1 MGPGAGRSEAPPRRP
16 LRLLQLTAFVSSLDR
31 FAMPP
36 LLIAM
41 ASDLDVPLTQVVQA
55 AGAYFLAYGLMQP
68 VWGVVSDRLGLV
80 RTMRITL
87 LLAAVTTTAA
97 AAAWSPLSLGV
108 TRGLAGGCFSAAIP
122 ASLIYLGDT
131 VPAHRRQREVTD
143 LMVGL
148 ALGTALASAGAG
160 VLAQAVSWRVAFLAT
175 GVAALGLVVAL
186 RHLPE
191 PPRIRQHRHLLAPLV
206 QVARSGPVRLVLALA
221 FVEGA
226 VLLGVLTLLPAA
238 VEAAGAG
245 AALAG
250 AVTGVYGVAVVIF
263 ARLVG
268 SLSRRLPTSRLI
280 ALGASSALAGCALAA
295 VSRSAGVAV
304 GVAILLGLAWAAM
317 HSSLQTWATELL
329 PTARATVVSLFA
341 GSLFI
346 GSAVAAVVV
355 AGLAEA
361 NRYAVIFA
369 GAALL
374 TIPLGLIATR
384 GRARWRRPGTGSA

>member
-1 MGPGAGRSEAPPRRP
+1 MTPVRYGMVGGGRDAFIGAVHRKACALDGEAV
-16 LRLLQLTAFVSSLDR
+16 LV
-31 FAMPP
+31 
-36 LLIAM
+36 
-41 ASDLDVPLTQVVQA
+41 
-55 AGAYFLAYGLMQP
+55 AGALSSDPEKSRASGADLGLDPSRAYGSWAEMLE
-68 VWGVVSDRLGLV
+68 G
-80 RTMRITL
+80 
-87 LLAAVTTTAA
+87 
-97 AAAWSPLSLGV
+97 
-108 TRGLAGGCFSAAIP
+108 
-122 ASLIYLGDT
+122 
-131 VPAHRRQREVTD
+131 E
-143 LMVGL
+143 L
-148 ALGTALASAGAG
+148 ALPESER
-160 VLAQAVSWRVAFLAT
+160 VQMVS
-175 GVAALGLVVAL
+175 VVTPN
-186 RHLPE
+186 HV
-191 PPRIRQHRHLLAPLV
+191 HFDV
-206 QVARSGPVRLVLALA
+206 ALA